1 VTHNHGN
8 NDSEDGY
15 IVEYIV
21 IGNSVKA
28 TAFDPV
34 TLREVS
40 VVGARE
46 MPRQNL
52 GHLAVRKL
60 LYVLKKNSAGED
72 KA

>member
-1 VTHNHGN
+1 MTPPSGN
-8 NDSEDGY
+8 NNSEDGY

-46 MPRQNL
+46 MPRQQL
-52 GHLAVRKL
+52 GKLAVKKL
-60 LYVLKKNSAGED
+60 IYVLKKNSGVQD
-72 KA
+72 